1 MRRRP
6 PGSTPTDTLLPYTT
20 LFRSPVVALART
32 DVLKDGASAIYGAD
46 AMAGVVNLI
55 TRNDYEGL
63 GVSARYGVTD
73 RGDGG
78 DFTADLIWG
87 ARGDRGGIMMAATYQ
102 KTNAVNMAS
111 RAPCS
116 LAEVTPGARTSTR
129 LNSVP

>member
-1 MRRRP
+1 MI
-6 PGSTPTDTLLPYTT
+6 
-20 LFRSPVVALART
+20 PVVALART

-116 LAEVTPGARTSTR
+116 LAKSEEHRVGKEGVGTC
-129 LNSVP
+129 

>member
-46 AMAGVVNLI
+46 AMAGVVNLF

-63 GVSARYGVTD
+63 GVSARYGVND

-87 ARGDRGGIMMAATYQ
+87 ARGARGGIMLAATYQ
-102 KTNAVNMAS
+102 QTTAVNMAS
-111 RAPCS
+111 RAPCPR
-116 LAEVTPGARTSTR
+116 AEVPPGWVAA
-129 LNSVP
+129 P

>member
-1 MRRRP
+1 
-6 PGSTPTDTLLPYTT
+6 
-20 LFRSPVVALART
+20 
-32 DVLKDGASAIYGAD
+32 
-46 AMAGVVNLI
+46 MAGVVNLI

-73 RGDGG
+73 RGAGG

-111 RAPCS
+111 RAPRS
-116 LAEVTPGARTSTR
+116 LTEVPPGWLSGTNSTSTIGGTAV
-129 LNSVP
+129 LPNDPQNHSHQAPGGSAN